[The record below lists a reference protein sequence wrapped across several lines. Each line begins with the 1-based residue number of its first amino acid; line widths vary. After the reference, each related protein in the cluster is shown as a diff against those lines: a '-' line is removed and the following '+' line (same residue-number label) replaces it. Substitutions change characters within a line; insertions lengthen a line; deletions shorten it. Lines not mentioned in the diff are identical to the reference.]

1 MKGTLFSSDFI
12 IDESNNLRLLEFNT
26 DSGFISDTLASR
38 FDFTDFISV
47 LSSNNI
53 TKLSILYKSWHREF
67 VDHLNQAIEN
77 DATFITEFS
86 KIEEA
91 EHTVYPTNVT
101 DESDRFILRI
111 CYDENA
117 IFDSTYCK
125 QRVEVLKLFHDNDAT
140 GSIPE
145 FRASGSN
152 WEGTSMSS
160 SLNLTG
166 VSN

>member
-101 DESDRFILRI
+101 D
-111 CYDENA
+111 
-117 IFDSTYCK
+117 
-125 QRVEVLKLFHDNDAT
+125 
-140 GSIPE
+140 
-145 FRASGSN
+145 
-152 WEGTSMSS
+152 
-160 SLNLTG
+160 
-166 VSN
+166 